1 MQKLNTQELGD
12 LPKETRKGGQANKPF
27 PSISCS
33 ELMLPGS
40 YKNSLTC
47 ALPSLEGANPE

>member
-1 MQKLNTQELGD
+1 MQKLNTQGLGD